1 MSNLGE
7 GAEGGWGV
15 DIIASF
21 SGSPIHR
28 IAPLMFEQ
36 EQQLIEEKI
45 KSYCA
50 AHDIA
55 LAELKWTA
63 IPFSGEW
70 GVSTSFFQTA
80 ANEARAGKGNKVPV
94 PQRAQEMAE
103 QIKAEIGA
111 VPGISHV
118 ESVKGYLNLYFT
130 TSEYAR
136 RVVDEVL
143 TSTTNFGRGAK
154 KTERVMVEY
163 SQPNTHHSFHIGHAR
178 NTVLGE
184 SLARLVEFAGF
195 DTIRASYPGDL
206 GLGVITVLWIYDKF
220 YKGQEPQG
228 IHERGQ
234 WMLKLYA
241 EATNLLE
248 KKENETA
255 EETAQREAYD
265 AERRE
270 MYRKWDAGDPYV
282 RELWQV
288 TRQWSLDEFNDIL
301 RMLNVN
307 MDVYFYESEVD
318 EPSKAIVEELIAK
331 GIAEDERPTGPVI
344 VKIDE
349 KLGLTKEKYR
359 TAVIL
364 RSDGTSLYLTKDLAL
379 AKVKFEQYH
388 VDRSVY
394 VVDFRQSLHFQ
405 QAFKI
410 LELWGFP
417 QAAKCYHLSYGYV
430 TLPEGAMSSRRGRVA
445 LFKEIYDEAIKRV
458 LALETEKSGNVP
470 EEERLKIARQIG
482 LGALVYSMLA
492 VDNNK
497 DIVFDVNEALSF
509 DGRTGPYI
517 QNAHVRANSILKK
530 AGVEPFGAAQGKS
543 GKVESHFPLSDFH
556 YELTKHEIELI
567 EQISRFPNA
576 VQQAANE
583 YRPLVMAAYA
593 YDLAN
598 AFHSFYHA
606 VPVLQSEEQN
616 QKTARLRLVAAAKQ
630 TIANALR
637 LLDIQAPDVM

>member
-1 MSNLGE
+1 
-7 GAEGGWGV
+7 
-15 DIIASF
+15 
-21 SGSPIHR
+21 
-28 IAPLMFEQ
+28 MFQQ

-45 KSYCA
+45 KAYCA
-50 AHDIA
+50 ANDIP
-55 LAELKWTA
+55 LAELKWQP

-80 ANEARAGKGNKVPV
+80 ANEARAGKENPAKSTQDHKKLPV
-94 PQRAQEMAE
+94 PQRAQEIAE
-103 QIKAEIGA
+103 QVKAEIGSIS
-111 VPGISHV
+111 GISRV
-118 ESVKGYLNLYFT
+118 EAVKGYLNLYFM

-143 TSTTNFGRGAK
+143 SSRADFGRGAPK
-154 KTERVMVEY
+154 KERVMVEY
-163 SQPNTHHSFHIGHAR
+163 AQPNTHHSFHIGHAR
-178 NTVLGE
+178 TALLGE
-184 SLARLVEFAGF
+184 SLARIVELAGF
-195 DTIRASYPGDL
+195 ETIRATYPGDI
-206 GLGVITVLWIYDKF
+206 GLSVITVVWAYDKF

-234 WMLKLYA
+234 WLAKIYI
-241 EATNLLE
+241 EAISLLE
-248 KKENETA
+248 KKENETP
-255 EETAQREAYD
+255 EETARREAYD

-270 MYRKWDAGDPYV
+270 MLRQWDAGDPYV
-282 RELWQV
+282 REVWRT
-288 TRQWSLDEFNDIL
+288 TREWSLEEFREILHMMDIT
-301 RMLNVN
+301 
-307 MDVYFYESEVD
+307 MDVWFYESEVD
-318 EPSKAIVEELIAK
+318 EPSKAIVEELIQK

-359 TAVIL
+359 TMVIL
-364 RSDGTSLYLTKDLAL
+364 RSDGTTLYSTKDLAL
-379 AKVKFEQYH
+379 AKQKFEQYR
-388 VDRSVY
+388 VDRSIY
-394 VVDFRQSLHFQ
+394 VVDFRQALHFQ
-405 QAFKI
+405 QVFKI

-417 QAAKCYHLSYGYV
+417 QAAKCYHLSYGFV
-430 TLPEGAMSSRRGRVA
+430 TLPEGAMSSRRGRVI
-445 LFKEIYDEAIKRV
+445 LFKDVYDEAVKRV
-458 LALETEKSGNVP
+458 LAVESERSGNIP
-470 EEERLKIARQIG
+470 EEERVKIAEQIG
-482 LGALVYSMLA
+482 LGALVYSMLS

-530 AGVEPFGAAQGKS
+530 S
-543 GKVESHFPLSDFH
+543 NTKVSDLQPANFD

-567 EQISRFPNA
+567 EQISRFPNT

-606 VPVLQSEEQN
+606 VPVLQNEDEN
-616 QKTARLRLVAAAKQ
+616 LRNARLRLVASAKQ
-630 TIANALR
+630 TLANALR
-637 LLDIQAPDVM
+637 LLDIQAPEVM

>member
-1 MSNLGE
+1 
-7 GAEGGWGV
+7 
-15 DIIASF
+15 
-21 SGSPIHR
+21 
-28 IAPLMFEQ
+28 MFEK
-36 EQQLIEEKI
+36 EQHLIEEKV
-45 KSYCA
+45 KAYCA
-50 AHDIA
+50 ANDIA
-55 LAELKWTA
+55 LAELKWQP

-70 GVSTSFFQTA
+70 GFATSFFQTA

-94 PQRAQEMAE
+94 PQLAQGIAE
-103 QIKAEIGA
+103 QVKAEIGS
-111 VPGISHV
+111 VDGISHI
-118 ESVKGYLNLYFT
+118 EAVKGYLNVYFK
-130 TSEYAR
+130 TSDYAR

-143 TSTTNFGRGAK
+143 TSKSDFGRGVAK
-154 KTERVMVEY
+154 GERVMVEY

-178 NTVLGE
+178 NTILGE

-195 DTIRASYPGDL
+195 ETIRASYPGDL
-206 GLGVITVLWIYDKF
+206 GLGVITVVWVYDKF
-220 YKGQEPQG
+220 YKGQEPEG
-228 IHERGQ
+228 VHERGQ

-241 EATNLLE
+241 EATVLLE
-248 KKENETA
+248 KKDNETP
-255 EETAQREAYD
+255 EETALRESYD

-282 RELWQV
+282 RELWRV
-288 TRQWSLDEFNDIL
+288 TREWSLEELRDIMH
-301 RMLNVN
+301 MLDVK
-307 MDVYFYESEVD
+307 MDVWFYESEVD
-318 EPSKAIVEELIAK
+318 EPSKVIINELIQRD
-331 GIAEDERPTGPVI
+331 IAVDERPQGGAVI

-359 TAVIL
+359 TAVVL

-388 VDRSVY
+388 VDRSIY

-410 LELWGFP
+410 LEMWGFP
-417 QAAKCYHLSYGYV
+417 QAEKCYHLSYGYV

-445 LFKEIYDEAIKRV
+445 LFKEVYDEAVKRV
-458 LALETEKSGNVP
+458 LAVESEKTGDIA
-470 EEERLKIARQIG
+470 EHERVKIAQQIG
-482 LGALVYSMLA
+482 LGALVYSMLS

-497 DIVFDVNEALSF
+497 DIVFDINEALSF

-530 AGVEPFGAAQGKS
+530 ANVQNVTNASF
-543 GKVESHFPLSDFH
+543 D
-556 YELTKHEIELI
+556 YELTKNEIELI

-606 VPVLQSEEQN
+606 VPVTQTADE
-616 QKTARLRLVAAAKQ
+616 KTRNARLQLVAASKQ